1 MEHNGITVSALPDE
15 FTDTIEVVST
25 RHAYR
30 QAVCS
35 FQSWLKENPH
45 DLVTTGTIRQYKFT
59 LTDRGLSPKTVS
71 TYLSGLRRYFRHCVD
86 TGAISENPAA
96 GIKNP
101 KLHSGHTREA
111 LTAQEAK
118 LLLDSIDRNTLG
130 GKRDYALI
138 YCMLK
143 CGLREIEAI
152 RANVEDLRPKDGK
165 MILYVQGK
173 SWAGKNDFVVIV
185 NEVYQA
191 IKEYLE
197 ARKASSQTDSLFAS
211 VGNRSK
217 GRITTR
223 AVRERVNFYL
233 GKVGIKRKTIT
244 AHSLR
249 HTAAS
254 LALEAGAP
262 IFEVKQMLR
271 HSRIETTMIYLHE
284 YNRIKNG
291 AENYIKQI

>member
-1 MEHNGITVSALPDE
+1 MENGITVSTLSDE
-15 FTDTIEVVST
+15 FIDLIEASST

-30 QAVCS
+30 QAMGS
-35 FQSWLKENPH
+35 FRGWLKDSQQ
-45 DLVTTGTIRQYKFT
+45 DLVTNGVIRQYKFD
-59 LTDRGLSPKTVS
+59 LAERGLNPKTVS
-71 TYLSGLRRYFRHCVD
+71 TYLSGLRRYFKHCVD
-86 TGAISENPAA
+86 TGVVRENPCI

-118 LLLDSIDRNTLG
+118 LLLNNINRETLG
-130 GKRDYALI
+130 GKRDYAVVYL
-138 YCMLK
+138 MLK
-143 CGLREIEAI
+143 CGLREIEVV
-152 RANVEDLRPKDGK
+152 RANVEDLRPKDGS
-165 MILYVQGK
+165 MVLYVQGK
-173 SWAGKNDFVVIV
+173 AWAGKNDFVVVVDEV
-185 NEVYQA
+185 NKA

-197 ARKASSQTDSLFAS
+197 ARNDCAPKDALFAS

-217 GRITTR
+217 GRLTTR
-223 AVRERVNFYL
+223 AIRERINFYL
-233 GKVGIKRKTIT
+233 NKAGVKRSTIT

-271 HSRIETTMIYLHE
+271 HSLIETTMIYLHE
-284 YNRIKNG
+284 YDRIKNG